1 MFQKP
6 TNEQVK
12 HIFGMI
18 KILTTKPQ
26 LVSPTISGDT
36 P

>member
-6 TNEQVK
+6 KNEPVK

-26 LVSPTISGDT
+26 LVSTTIFGDK